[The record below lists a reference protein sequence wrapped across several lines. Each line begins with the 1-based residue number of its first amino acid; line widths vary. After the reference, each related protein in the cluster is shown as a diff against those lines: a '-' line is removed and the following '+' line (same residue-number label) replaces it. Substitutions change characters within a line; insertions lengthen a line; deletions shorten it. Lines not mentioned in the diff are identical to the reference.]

1 MMSHVRLVRLKF
13 KPGKK
18 QIRLD
23 WCEQLK
29 QRTDEVM
36 ETLQSEGTLSESC
49 FVSQD
54 GESLYYFMEAEDLL
68 RAKQAVQ
75 DSTFQI
81 DQDHRSARMASLD
94 FVEELEPLFHFRNS

>member
-1 MMSHVRLVRLKF
+1 MSQVRLVKLRF

-18 QIRLD
+18 QIWLD

-29 QRTDEVM
+29 KRTAEVM
-36 ETLQSEGTLSESC
+36 ETLRKEGTLSESC

-54 GESLYYFMEAEDLL
+54 GESLFYFMEAEDLE

-75 DSTFQI
+75 NSTLKI
-81 DQDHRSARMASLD
+81 DEEHREARLASLE
-94 FVEELEPLFHFRNS
+94 FVEELSPLFHFRNS